1 MTSEC
6 APRLQHSLPIRA
18 ESDKKARV
26 ALGWVRLPCA
36 KLVWMLTSATTG
48 NHLRKCKEKA
58 SEGANMA
65 SKGLWSAVNVGTV
78 SFCRGWVAGW
88 ANKDRICCRKNKRLS
103 KKCVINTYT
112 RVQNVATL
120 HAPGWPTCLSRAL
133 GCWQSNREADAVMG
147 WGGSVRV
154 SQRSHGGLAKG
165 MARYTCG
172 WEARRGALEMGI

>member
-26 ALGWVRLPCA
+26 ALGWVRLPRS

-58 SEGANMA
+58 SEGASMA

-88 ANKDRICCRKNKRLS
+88 ANKDRICSRRNKRLS

-112 RVQNVATL
+112 LLQNVATL
-120 HAPGWPTCLSRAL
+120 HATGWPTCLSRAL
-133 GCWQSNREADAVMG
+133 WCWLSNREAYSVMG

-165 MARYTCG
+165 MAWYTCG
-172 WEARRGALEMGI
+172 WEASRGALEMGI